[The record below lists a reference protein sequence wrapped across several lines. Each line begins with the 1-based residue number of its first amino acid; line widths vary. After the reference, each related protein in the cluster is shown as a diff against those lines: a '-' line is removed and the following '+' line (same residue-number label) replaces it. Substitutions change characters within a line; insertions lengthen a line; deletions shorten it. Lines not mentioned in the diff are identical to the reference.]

1 MKKTAVLLILFFSF
15 AFAKDDKVNLK
26 IEGMRCSYSCSDKVT
41 RVVENLKG
49 VKDCQVDFANNTAT
63 VIFDNKK
70 LDSEKIVNVLEKKTS
85 YKVEVQSKNKV
96 QSIYINTHLFN
107 H

>member
-41 RVVENLKG
+41 KVVENLKG

-70 LDSEKIVNVLEKKTS
+70 LDSEKIINVLEKKTS
-85 YKVEVQSKNKV
+85 YKVEGQSKNKV
-96 QSIYINTHLFN
+96 QSI
-107 H
+107 

>member
-1 MKKTAVLLILFFSF
+1 MKKTAVLLILFLSF

-41 RVVENLKG
+41 KVVENLKG

-96 QSIYINTHLFN
+96 QSI
-107 H
+107 

>member
-15 AFAKDDKVNLK
+15 AFAKDYKVNLK

-41 RVVENLKG
+41 KVVENLNG

-70 LDSEKIVNVLEKKTS
+70 LDSERIVKVLEKKTS

-96 QSIYINTHLFN
+96 QSI
-107 H
+107 

>member
-15 AFAKDDKVNLK
+15 AFAKDDKVSLK

-41 RVVENLKG
+41 KVVENLKG

-96 QSIYINTHLFN
+96 QSI
-107 H
+107 

>member
-1 MKKTAVLLILFFSF
+1 MKKTAVLLILFLSF
-15 AFAKDDKVNLK
+15 AFAKDDKVSLK

-41 RVVENLKG
+41 KVVENLKG

-96 QSIYINTHLFN
+96 QSI
-107 H
+107 

>member
-1 MKKTAVLLILFFSF
+1 MKKIVVLFTLFLSLS
-15 AFAKDDKVNLK
+15 FAKDDKVDLK
-26 IEGMRCSYSCSDKVT
+26 IQGMRCSYSCSDKVT
-41 RVVENLKG
+41 KVVENLKG

-70 LDSEKIVNVLEKKTS
+70 LDSEKIINVLEKKTS

-96 QSIYINTHLFN
+96 QSI
-107 H
+107 

>member
-1 MKKTAVLLILFFSF
+1 MKKTAVLLILFLSF

-41 RVVENLKG
+41 MVVENLKG

-85 YKVEVQSKNKV
+85 YKVEVQSKNKA
-96 QSIYINTHLFN
+96 QSI
-107 H
+107 

>member
-41 RVVENLKG
+41 KVVENLKG
-49 VKDCQVDFANNTAT
+49 VKDCQVDFANNTET

-70 LDSEKIVNVLEKKTS
+70 LDSEKIINVLEKKTS

-96 QSIYINTHLFN
+96 QSI
-107 H
+107 

>member
-1 MKKTAVLLILFFSF
+1 MKKTAVLLILFLSV

-41 RVVENLKG
+41 KVVENLKG

-63 VIFDNKK
+63 VIYDNKK
-70 LDSEKIVNVLEKKTS
+70 LDSEIIVNVLEKKTS
-85 YKVEVQSKNKV
+85 YKVEVQSENKAK
-96 QSIYINTHLFN
+96 SI
-107 H
+107 

>member
-41 RVVENLKG
+41 KVVENLKG

-96 QSIYINTHLFN
+96 QSIQINTHFCN

>member
-15 AFAKDDKVNLK
+15 VFAKDDKVNLK

-41 RVVENLKG
+41 KVVENLKG
-49 VKDCQVDFANNTAT
+49 GKDCQVDFANNTAT

-96 QSIYINTHLFN
+96 QSI
-107 H
+107 

>member
-41 RVVENLKG
+41 KVVENLKG

-70 LDSEKIVNVLEKKTS
+70 LDSENIVNVLEKKTS

-96 QSIYINTHLFN
+96 QSI
-107 H
+107 

>member
-1 MKKTAVLLILFFSF
+1 MKKTAVLFILFLSF
-15 AFAKDDKVNLK
+15 VFAKDDKINLK

-41 RVVENLKG
+41 KVVENLKG

-96 QSIYINTHLFN
+96 QSI
-107 H
+107 

>member
-1 MKKTAVLLILFFSF
+1 MKKIVVLLTLVLCFSF
-15 AFAKDDKVNLK
+15 AKEDKVNLK

-41 RVVENLKG
+41 KVVENLKG

-70 LDSEKIVNVLEKKTS
+70 LDSERIVKVLEKKTS

-96 QSIYINTHLFN
+96 QSI
-107 H
+107 

>member
-1 MKKTAVLLILFFSF
+1 MKKIVVLLTMILSFSF
-15 AFAKDDKVNLK
+15 AKEDKVNLK
-26 IEGMRCSYSCSDKVT
+26 IEGMRCSYSCTDKVT
-41 RVVENLKG
+41 KVVENLKG

-85 YKVEVQSKNKV
+85 YKVEIQSKNKA
-96 QSIYINTHLFN
+96 QSI
-107 H
+107 

>member
-1 MKKTAVLLILFFSF
+1 MKKTAVLLILFLSF

-41 RVVENLKG
+41 KVVENLKG

-70 LDSEKIVNVLEKKTS
+70 LDSERIVKVLEKKTS

-96 QSIYINTHLFN
+96 QSI
-107 H
+107 

>member
-15 AFAKDDKVNLK
+15 AFAKDDKVSLK
-26 IEGMRCSYSCSDKVT
+26 IEGMRCSYSCSDTVTKV
-41 RVVENLKG
+41 VKNLKG

-70 LDSEKIVNVLEKKTS
+70 LDSEKIINVLEKKTS
-85 YKVEVQSKNKV
+85 YKVEVQSKNKAK
-96 QSIYINTHLFN
+96 SI
-107 H
+107 

>member
-1 MKKTAVLLILFFSF
+1 MKKTTVLLILFLSF
-15 AFAKDDKVNLK
+15 VFAKDDKVNLK

-41 RVVENLKG
+41 KVVENLKG

-70 LDSEKIVNVLEKKTS
+70 LDSERIVKVLEKKTS

-96 QSIYINTHLFN
+96 QSI
-107 H
+107 

>member
-41 RVVENLKG
+41 KVVENLKG

-63 VIFDNKK
+63 VIYDNKK
-70 LDSEKIVNVLEKKTS
+70 LDSEIIVNVLEKKTS
-85 YKVEVQSKNKV
+85 YKVEVQSENKAK
-96 QSIYINTHLFN
+96 SI
-107 H
+107 

>member
-1 MKKTAVLLILFFSF
+1 MKKTAVLIILFLSF
-15 AFAKDDKVNLK
+15 AFAKNDKVNLK

-41 RVVENLKG
+41 KVVEKLKG

-70 LDSEKIVNVLEKKTS
+70 LDSEKIINVLEKKTS

-96 QSIYINTHLFN
+96 QSI
-107 H
+107 